1 MKIELMKINPM
12 KITIFAVAFLSL
24 LCAANAFGQTAPVLS
39 NNPAPL
45 QMVDHPQHAS
55 VHALAEE
62 KAVIGGSTYTYAQG
76 EQPLWE
82 FGPAVKEEIPLGDI
96 ARAWRKAPAADRKA
110 VRSFEKE

>member
-1 MKIELMKINPM
+1 MKTNLM
-12 KITIFAVAFLSL
+12 KITIFAVAL
-24 LCAANAFGQTAPVLS
+24 LCLPCAANAFGQTAPVLS
-39 NNPAPL
+39 NNVAPM

-62 KAVIGGSTYTYAQG
+62 RAVIGGSTYTYAQG

-82 FGPAVKEEIPLGDI
+82 FGPAVKQEIPLGDI
-96 ARAWRKAPAADRKA
+96 ARAWRKAHATDRKA